1 MLADSRPITA
11 DGSSSFRRRN
21 AIVLRAFSV
30 DSSIFEKY
38 ARTVTGKGRTVAELR
53 AELDARFGAKFH
65 ANLQATL
72 QAQLL
77 PRLVMAHGAP
87 SMALT
92 MSSDSRTPPTADEVA
107 SLAHFAANDDLLGAL
122 QLICSLVSHGMS
134 QASVLL
140 LLVAPAAQFL
150 SEQWSSEQRT
160 FAEVM
165 NGLEVI
171 RQVAESLQRRAPST
185 ET

>member
-1 MLADSRPITA
+1 
-11 DGSSSFRRRN
+11 
-21 AIVLRAFSV
+21 VLFLSKCHHVAGFSV
-30 DSSIFEKY
+30 DSSTFEKY
-38 ARTVTGKGRTVAELR
+38 AGNVTGKGRKAAELR
-53 AELDARFGAKFH
+53 AELD

-140 LLVAPAAQFL
+140 LLVAPAAQL
-150 SEQWSSEQRT
+150 LNEQWCSEQRT

-165 NGLEVI
+165 TGLEVI

-185 ET
+185 EP